1 LFGKQALGCKNNV
14 AKLKSFVYFLQFHQL
29 QLIGLICTKAK
40 SDFKDLLK
48 SMGADGFPACWI
60 IRFFRDFWAQRPSF
74 FAALPTALN
83 IRPTLFSTPYYQS
96 VLICARC
103 EKVYRPLP
111 TFVACG

>member
-60 IRFFRDFWAQRPSF
+60 IRFSETKALQRFLGATSF
-74 FAALPTALN
+74 FLCCAPHGAKYTTYPFLN
-83 IRPTLFSTPYYQS
+83 PLLSISPDLRTL
-96 VLICARC
+96 
-103 EKVYRPLP
+103 
-111 TFVACG
+111 